1 MGKHDCVLQ
10 PQTQQ
15 QNAIA
20 FLHYKFFIA
29 NPFSV
34 DFFISNLPIETMS
47 AAVMTSPIP
56 QKWDKDLI
64 REEEYR
70 NLSTNNVSFASNSI
84 VAPRCAD
91 VNFQNEGSENDSS
104 CADYEIQGET
114 MYNNSST
121 LENNDVGVG
130 IPTGVEMTEQAKV
143 GPLHHE
149 NENKT
154 DCLEGNV
161 ECNLDVYSMSND
173 TQEQVSSNH
182 ESSAEDTRPVSPP
195 VLSTT
200 NTSHRGL
207 RNLGNT
213 CYLNSAMQLLMGVG
227 GFSQDIIDS
236 YQKDQ
241 ARDDESCSK
250 DAVKYPLRDALAL
263 FFLSMQQQPSQSP
276 NEHDLYQN
284 AGDPTELKRVIDE
297 KTSLFEGFWQQD
309 AHEFLNTILD
319 LLHDELDNDEND
331 GETKNDSDEKSI
343 KTEVTVD
350 CNSEDEQFQ
359 SPMNGNDF
367 VFVDAVPSSSL
378 NISNH
383 TMETNDSEREYKKAK
398 HSSASTLTKAL
409 SFSDLGY
416 RGISSLL
423 HGDSEELVETYS
435 FCQEIPT
442 STAEPCQGSDVQNPS
457 EISTMAAESVD
468 ESEDS
473 TSKEKPLWNPSNIVD
488 NYFTTIIR
496 THLTC
501 ASCKFTRSKDEVYRN
516 ISIDVGQS
524 NDACQENS
532 IEEGLRNFFK
542 TEKHDL
548 KCEKCFCEAAVV
560 EKQIAKLPKAL
571 IIHLKRFIVD
581 ISEDYSSISYRKNDC
596 PVELDNILSLRDN
609 DNTSSLATSLTN
621 DVKFPNHSQTEDDE
635 IDTISVE
642 SEVSYIDI
650 LKKNQRYEIRGVV
663 HHLGESAHCG
673 HYTADALREEAWLRF
688 NDAYVTSMG
697 KSEMLTNG
705 FQQTCYMVSYDLV

>member
-1 MGKHDCVLQ
+1 MFLFLFEIVPLWRFVPLLVSTYRFVQTVNLVLPFPSLSLSLIQPYLTREIKGGSLSFFAALLLGKHDCVLQ
-10 PQTQQ
+10 PPTQQ

-20 FLHYKFFIA
+20 FLHNKFFIV
-29 NPFSV
+29 NSFSV
-34 DFFISNLPIETMS
+34 DFFVSNLPIETMS

-104 CADYEIQGET
+104 CADYEIQGEN

-154 DCLEGNV
+154 DCLEENV
-161 ECNLDVYSMSND
+161 ECNLDVNSMSND

-297 KTSLFEGFWQQD
+297 KTSLKGSG
-309 AHEFLNTILD
+309 NT
-319 LLHDELDNDEND
+319 
-331 GETKNDSDEKSI
+331 
-343 KTEVTVD
+343 
-350 CNSEDEQFQ
+350 
-359 SPMNGNDF
+359 
-367 VFVDAVPSSSL
+367 
-378 NISNH
+378 
-383 TMETNDSEREYKKAK
+383 
-398 HSSASTLTKAL
+398 
-409 SFSDLGY
+409 
-416 RGISSLL
+416 
-423 HGDSEELVETYS
+423 
-435 FCQEIPT
+435 
-442 STAEPCQGSDVQNPS
+442 
-457 EISTMAAESVD
+457 
-468 ESEDS
+468 
-473 TSKEKPLWNPSNIVD
+473 
-488 NYFTTIIR
+488 
-496 THLTC
+496 
-501 ASCKFTRSKDEVYRN
+501 
-516 ISIDVGQS
+516 
-524 NDACQENS
+524 
-532 IEEGLRNFFK
+532 
-542 TEKHDL
+542 
-548 KCEKCFCEAAVV
+548 
-560 EKQIAKLPKAL
+560 
-571 IIHLKRFIVD
+571 
-581 ISEDYSSISYRKNDC
+581 
-596 PVELDNILSLRDN
+596 
-609 DNTSSLATSLTN
+609 
-621 DVKFPNHSQTEDDE
+621 
-635 IDTISVE
+635 
-642 SEVSYIDI
+642 
-650 LKKNQRYEIRGVV
+650 
-663 HHLGESAHCG
+663 
-673 HYTADALREEAWLRF
+673 
-688 NDAYVTSMG
+688 
-697 KSEMLTNG
+697 MLTN
-705 FQQTCYMVSYDLV
+705 F

>member
-1 MGKHDCVLQ
+1 
-10 PQTQQ
+10 
-15 QNAIA
+15 
-20 FLHYKFFIA
+20 
-29 NPFSV
+29 
-34 DFFISNLPIETMS
+34 MS

-56 QKWDKDLI
+56 QEWDKDVI

-70 NLSTNNVSFASNSI
+70 NLLTTNVSFASNPI

-91 VNFQNEGSENDSS
+91 VNFQNEGSENESS
-104 CADYEIQGET
+104 CADYDIQGEA
-114 MYNNSST
+114 MDNDSSC
-121 LENNDVGVG
+121 LENNDDGVL
-130 IPTGVEMTEQAKV
+130 EMAEQAEEV

-154 DCLEGNV
+154 DCLEENV
-161 ECNLDVYSMSND
+161 DCNLEEHSISND
-173 TQEQVSSNH
+173 TQEQVASNQQ
-182 ESSAEDTRPVSPP
+182 SSAEDTTPMSPP

-200 NTSHRGL
+200 NISHRGL

-227 GFSQDIIDS
+227 GFSKDIIDS

-241 ARDDESCSK
+241 ARDDESCSM
-250 DAVKYPLRDALAL
+250 RDALAL

-276 NEHDLYQN
+276 NENDLYQN
-284 AGDPTELKRVIDE
+284 AGDPSELKKVIDE

-319 LLHDELDNDEND
+319 LLHDELDSDEND
-331 GETKNDSDEKSI
+331 DETKNDSDEKSI
-343 KTEVTVD
+343 KTEATVD

-359 SPMNGNDF
+359 SPMNDNDF

-383 TMETNDSEREYKKAK
+383 TMDTNDTSEREHKKAR

-423 HGDSEELVETYS
+423 HGDSEDLTTEMVETYS
-435 FCQEIPT
+435 LCQEIPT
-442 STAEPCQGSDVQNPS
+442 STAESFQGSDVENPS
-457 EISTMAAESVD
+457 ENSSMATESVD
-468 ESEDS
+468 KSEDS
-473 TSKEKPLWNPSNIVD
+473 TSKEKPLWNPCNIVD

-501 ASCKFTRSKDEVYRN
+501 ESCKFTRSKDEVYRN

-542 TEKHDL
+542 TEKHEL

-581 ISEDYSSISYRKNDC
+581 ISDDYSSISYRKNDS

-609 DNTSSLATSLTN
+609 DNNSSLATSLTN
-621 DVKFPNHSQTEDDE
+621 DVTFPNHSQTEDDE
-635 IDTISVE
+635 IDAMSVE

-650 LKKNQRYEIRGVV
+650 QKKNQRYEIRGAV
-663 HHLGESAHCG
+663 HHLGESAICG
-673 HYTADALREEAWLRF
+673 HYTADVLREEAWLRF

-697 KSEMLTNG
+697 DNEMLTNG
-705 FQQTCYMVSYDLV
+705 FQQSCYMVSYDLV